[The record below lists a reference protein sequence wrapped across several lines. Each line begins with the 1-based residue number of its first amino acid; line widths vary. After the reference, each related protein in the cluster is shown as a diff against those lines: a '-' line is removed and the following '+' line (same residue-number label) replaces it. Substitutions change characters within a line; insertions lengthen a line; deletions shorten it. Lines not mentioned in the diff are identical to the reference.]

1 MLKLV
6 YCEFLKLK
14 RKKFIFLTIFAAA
27 LFPIPMTTFAAK
39 SNLGFDWLYLNIGVF
54 GYFLLLPTVLGILGA
69 ILFFSEKTNGTQK
82 NSNTIPISTAA
93 LITAKVITIL
103 IFSII
108 YSLATNAATLI
119 GGLIIGSADHILYR
133 LLLGVLIGVMVAVS
147 ILPVIAIECLSK
159 KGYIFSIILSFIY
172 ASASFA
178 IVFAMSN
185 VLSPL
190 SAVFRWALP
199 HMTTG
204 STYGLD
210 DWFLS
215 SPACIVSVLFSIIL
229 AAFQLAGTNNSVV
242 SYAGLSEGVIWNHF
256 SLFLPFT
263 FTLVVGYSINRE
275 YTDFTLK
282 NILTVPVSKFR
293 LILSKLIVGYS
304 LVIFEWIFSFIVT
317 LVIAGIMNCA
327 DINFNSCLISLE
339 QLFIVS
345 TCCYIA
351 VLPVIVI
358 TTRKQDK
365 FLSGVIFS
373 FFYGFCGIFLADGNL
388 INLYPM
394 TTGLVFS
401 NYAHDEKVVYYPAL
415 STSVMV
421 IIFIGT
427 IILLKVLN
435 RQHNDI

>member
-82 NSNTIPISTAA
+82 NINTIPISTAA

-159 KGYIFSIILSFIY
+159 KGYIF

-204 STYGLD
+204 PTYGLD

-215 SPACIVSVLFSIIL
+215 SPACIGIL
-229 AAFQLAGTNNSVV
+229 
-242 SYAGLSEGVIWNHF
+242 
-256 SLFLPFT
+256 
-263 FTLVVGYSINRE
+263 
-275 YTDFTLK
+275 
-282 NILTVPVSKFR
+282 ILTAIASLMLAIIYKSKQE
-293 LILSKLIVGYS
+293 I
-304 LVIFEWIFSFIVT
+304 
-317 LVIAGIMNCA
+317 
-327 DINFNSCLISLE
+327 
-339 QLFIVS
+339 
-345 TCCYIA
+345 
-351 VLPVIVI
+351 
-358 TTRKQDK
+358 
-365 FLSGVIFS
+365 
-373 FFYGFCGIFLADGNL
+373 
-388 INLYPM
+388 
-394 TTGLVFS
+394 
-401 NYAHDEKVVYYPAL
+401 
-415 STSVMV
+415 
-421 IIFIGT
+421 
-427 IILLKVLN
+427 
-435 RQHNDI
+435 